1 MKILLVD
8 DEVDFVSTLAERLS
22 LRGMEVDWASRPE
35 DALERI
41 ETTCYDL
48 AVLDVKMPRVN
59 GIALKKILQEKCPDM
74 RFIFLTGH
82 GSEEAFRAGTSEAG
96 ADYYL
101 LKPVRLEDLLAKIEL
116 ARNKEDGQ

>member
-22 LRGMEVDWASRPE
+22 LRGMEVDWTSRPE
-35 DALERI
+35 EALDKVEN
-41 ETTCYDL
+41 TCYDL

-59 GIALKKILQEKCPDM
+59 GIALKKILHEKCPDM
-74 RFIFLTGH
+74 KFIFLTGH
-82 GSEEAFRAGTSEAG
+82 GSEEAFYAGSTEAG

-101 LKPVRLEDLLAKIEL
+101 LKPVRFEQLLAKIEL
-116 ARNKEDGQ
+116 VQLKSE